1 MTGHTDEIVK
11 AAEAVARC
19 YERGTKNYFDTT
31 LKSYFDAT
39 LYEIALRD
47 LARAVAAKREAEK
60 PKRMTVEEAEL
71 VYTAKAGI
79 TTHGWTFHSRMGVK
93 AIIDAA
99 HRKAFEVIK
108 AKTPM
113 HAPVLRGNMVECRSL
128 DDISHALGITEE
140 RHG

>member
-19 YERGTKNYFDTT
+19 YERGTKNYSDTT
-31 LKSYFDAT
+31 LESYFDAT

-60 PKRMTVEEAEL
+60 PKPTRLDAVEAECIYWAQP
-71 VYTAKAGI
+71 VEASAKWQA
-79 TTHGWTFHSRMGVK
+79 VL
-93 AIIDAA
+93 DAA

-108 AKTPM
+108 AK
-113 HAPVLRGNMVECRSL
+113 ARIIDEGEGRGHDEVVSL